1 MMSSCI
7 VRIIAKKHRVW
18 SVNQVFFSGYS
29 YPKGVIEREK
39 RQQENPMRQIQNRRL
54 FADAVQQVSIW
65 GGCGF
70 LLTSFHSVG
79 LPHWGGFALT
89 NVLLRMSLSPL
100 VLYSAH
106 TASRFATVAPEIQ
119 FLVTLFQ
126 NDLVKQRQEGASFNE
141 QRTLIFKTL
150 QTLSGIYK
158 LHKINPLSVFMSPL
172 LQIPFFMYVSIDL
185 RKIINGA
192 DPELAQQLTEG
203 GLFWFKDLTEPDTW
217 YCLPILGGLLL
228 YYNVEVAI
236 GKQSLSGETASK
248 SNVALYLKDFFQS
261 LAVFMPCFMSQSP
274 AGIQIYLITS
284 FIFTYYQ
291 GQALRSDAFRGMV
304 GLPLRSGAPNKEAK
318 YAQEFIKLKKLERK
332 AKEVRG
338 DGEVLGKGVLA
349 AGLEAS
355 FAGSKRESTIVGSGV
370 KLVSQSIETK
380 TPRVNVVPPVP
391 VGNAPFVH
399 GISAPAKEFEASEKL
414 SHEKSEMQHK
424 VMEEPTEIEMERANL
439 GQPPIQIAKPSNRN
453 NDADFDVHRFKS
465 KRRNNKKRRK

>member
-1 MMSSCI
+1 
-7 VRIIAKKHRVW
+7 
-18 SVNQVFFSGYS
+18 VNHAFFSTYS
-29 YPKGVIEREK
+29 YPKGVIERDK
-39 RQQENPMRQIQNRRL
+39 RQQENAMRQIQNRYL
-54 FADAVQQVSIW
+54 FADAFQQVPIW

-332 AKEVRG
+332 AREERG

-355 FAGSKRESTIVGSGV
+355 FAGSKRQSTIVGSGV
-370 KLVSQSIETK
+370 NLISQSIETK
-380 TPRVNVVPPVP
+380 TPRVHVVPPVP

-399 GISAPAKEFEASEKL
+399 GISAPAKEFKASEKL
-414 SHEKSEMQHK
+414 SHEKIETQHK
-424 VMEEPTEIEMERANL
+424 VMEEPTEIEIERANL
-439 GQPPIQIAKPSNRN
+439 GQPPIEIAKPSNRN

-465 KRRNNKKRRK
+465 KKRNNKKRRK